1 MVVQQSR
8 QTFKMGCDGDFP
20 DCFPLWVLYSDPL
33 ICVLKN
39 QTLKDETL
47 QKGGRLRPSPFQP
60 TKHSFAIQPLL
71 PFQMQMDEVQQL
83 FTENHLRHFPLRK
96 KSFISFPGPG
106 SRDKPEIKKHGVLLI
121 SATTGSR
128 KQKTPFSL
136 HFISDDLSPPHSSQ
150 HKERA
155 FLLPGSLRNHRR
167 TFTLSLHELM

>member
-1 MVVQQSR
+1 MVICRTAFPCEFYTLTLLSVSSKTKPFPWKMRHSRKVADWDQAPSNLQS
-8 QTFKMGCDGDFP
+8 T
-20 DCFPLWVLYSDPL
+20 VL
-33 ICVLKN
+33 
-39 QTLKDETL
+39 
-47 QKGGRLRPSPFQP
+47 PS
-60 TKHSFAIQPLL
+60 SLYCLL
-71 PFQMQMDEVQQL
+71 QQL

-136 HFISDDLSPPHSSQ
+136 HFISDNLSPPHSSQ